1 MSHTTDTEEYEPISY
16 VPHVESNGTKEIW
29 RTLTILSLLTAV
41 DIILYFYMP
50 LNSFRNFVFI
60 VLGIVKAYYI
70 VASFMHMKHEK
81 IDLAAVI
88 LVPLLFVLGLIAGLL
103 YEGNF
108 WLSI

>member
-1 MSHTTDTEEYEPISY
+1 MHYKNSEEYEPISY
-16 VPHVESNGTKEIW
+16 VPHVESHGTSEIW
-29 RTLTILSLLTAV
+29 RTLTILTVLTVV
-41 DIILYFYMP
+41 DIILYFTMP
-50 LNSFRNFVFI
+50 LTGFRNFIFI

-81 IDLAAVI
+81 IDLAACI

-108 WLSI
+108 WLLNP